1 MGGLL
6 SLFSGL
12 FGSKE
17 RRILI
22 LGLDGA
28 GKTTILYRL
37 QVSEVVTTIP
47 TIGFNVETVQ
57 YKNLKFQ
64 VWDLGRKY
72 RSDQRMP
79 IIFSLFQGGQT
90 SIRPY
95 WRCYYSNTDAI
106 IYVVDS
112 MDRDRIGISKH
123 ELISML
129 EEDELKNAVLCV
141 FANKQ
146 DLEGCMSVSEVANA
160 LGLTSLKNR
169 KYQIFKTSAIKGTG
183 LNEAMD
189 WLANCLQQKK

>member
-1 MGGLL
+1 MGSVL
-6 SLFSGL
+6 SLFSNL

-64 VWDLGRKY
+64 VWDLG
-72 RSDQRMP
+72 
-79 IIFSLFQGGQT
+79 GQT

-123 ELISML
+123 ELVSML
-129 EEDELKNAVLCV
+129 DEDELKNAVLCV

-146 DLEGCMSVSEVANA
+146 DLDNCMNVSEVANS

-169 KYQIFKTSAIKGTG
+169 KYQIFKTSAVKGTG
-183 LNEAMD
+183 LNDAME
-189 WLANCLQQKK
+189 WLSNSLQQKK